1 MTGAAPMAWPSLIN
15 ETISAHAR
23 AKRKIDTS
31 LTRLDSNRRILLSQP
46 MRVSIAAYNL
56 KT

>member
-1 MTGAAPMAWPSLIN
+1 MTGAAPMVWPSLIN
-15 ETISAHAR
+15 ETISAHAK

-31 LTRLDSNRRILLSQP
+31 LTRFDSNRRMILPQRLRP
-46 MRVSIAAYNL
+46 SIAAYNL